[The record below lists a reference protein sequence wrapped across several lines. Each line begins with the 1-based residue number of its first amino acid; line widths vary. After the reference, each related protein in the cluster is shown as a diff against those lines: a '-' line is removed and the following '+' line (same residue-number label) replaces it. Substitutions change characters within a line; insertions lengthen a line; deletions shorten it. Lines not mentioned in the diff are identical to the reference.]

1 MKIKFLDGSVKEF
14 ENGKSALDIANSIS
28 SSLAKKSVI
37 AKVNGKIVDL
47 TLPINE
53 DAELELILKDAK
65 DASEENQKAAFEVLN
80 HSCSHLLAAAV
91 KKLYPNAMF
100 GVGPAIEEGFYYDI
114 NTGSDVKIT
123 EADFVKI
130 EKEMQRIVAEDAK
143 FTRKEVSKAEALE
156 LFKEDKYKL
165 ELINELP
172 EDVVI
177 TVYTNG
183 QYSDLCRGPHVPST
197 KFLKNFKLL
206 AIAGAYWRGDSK
218 NEQLQRIYGTCFFT
232 PEELTRHLEIL
243 KEREARDHRKLG
255 KELELFMI
263 SEYGPGFPFWLPKGM
278 VLRRTLENYW
288 YKVHNREGYQL
299 IQTPIM
305 LNKELWEI
313 SGHWMNYRDNM
324 YTSEIDKHEFAIK
337 PMNCPGGM
345 LVYKNSIHSYKDLPL
360 KLGELG
366 LVHRHEASGALNG
379 LFRVRTFT
387 QDDAH
392 IFMREDQI
400 EEEVGKL
407 IKLYDEVYSVFGLS
421 YHIEL
426 STRPEHKYIGKIET
440 WDIAEKALAAA
451 CKSVGKDYKLN
462 PGDGAF
468 YGPKLDFKLRDSMNR
483 IWQCGTI
490 QLDMNLPERFDLTYI
505 DQNNEKVRPIM
516 LHRALCGSIE
526 RFIGVITEHF
536 GGAFPTWLA
545 PVQVKLIPVN
555 NNYHLEFVEKV
566 KELLLKED
574 IRVEVDDREEKL
586 GYKIRE
592 AQTKKIP
599 YQLVVGDNEVKDNR
613 LTYRRYGKTEQ
624 VNVSVEEFV
633 EMIKDEIKTLKRL

>member
-14 ENGKSALDIANSIS
+14 ENGKSAFDIAMSIS
-28 SSLAKKSVI
+28 PSLAKKSIV
-37 AKVNGKIVDL
+37 AKINDEIWDL
-47 TLPINE
+47 KRPING
-53 DAELELILKDAK
+53 DASLELLMKDSKDAY
-65 DASEENQKAAFEVLN
+65 EVLN
-80 HSCSHLLAAAV
+80 HSCSHLMATAV
-91 KKLYPNAMF
+91 KKLYPKAQF

-114 NTGSDVKIT
+114 NPGEGIKFAED
-123 EADFVKI
+123 DLPKI
-130 EKEMQRIVAEDAK
+130 EKEMERLVAADLQFE
-143 FTRKEVSKAEALE
+143 RKEVSKAEALAI
-156 LFKEDKYKL
+156 FKNDKYKT

-172 EDVVI
+172 EGEII
-177 TVYTNG
+177 TVYSDG
-183 QYSDLCRGPHVPST
+183 DYSDFCRGPHVIST
-197 KFLKNFKLL
+197 KVLKNFKLL
-206 AIAGAYWRGDSK
+206 AVAGAYWRGDSK

-232 PEELTRHLEIL
+232 EEDLKHHLELL

-255 KELELFMI
+255 KELELFML

-278 VLRRTLENYW
+278 ILRRNLESYW
-288 YKVHNREGYQL
+288 YDIHTREGYQFV
-299 IQTPIM
+299 QTPIM

-313 SGHWMNYRDNM
+313 SGHWKNYRENM
-324 YTSEIDKHEFAIK
+324 YTSKIDDHDFAIK

-426 STRPEHKYIGKIET
+426 STRPENKYIGKIET
-440 WDIAEKALAAA
+440 WNIAEEALANA
-451 CKSVGKDYKLN
+451 CKSVGKDFKLN

-490 QLDMNLPERFDLTYI
+490 QLDMNLPERFDLTYVS
-505 DQNNEKVRPIM
+505 QSGEKVRPIM
-516 LHRALCGSIE
+516 LHRALFGSIE

-555 NNYHLEFVEKV
+555 NEYHLDYV
-566 KELLLKED
+566 KEVYNELRNEG
-574 IRVEVDDREEKL
+574 IRVEIDEREEKL

-599 YQLVVGDNEVKDNR
+599 YQLVVGDNEVKDHN
-613 LTYRRYGKTEQ
+613 LTYRRYGQTEQ
-624 VNVSVEEFV
+624 VKLSIDEFIS
-633 EMIKDEIKTLKRL
+633 MIKDEIKTLKRLQ